1 VNVFNRGDERMI
13 YNVIYR
19 DGKNGYYYAKR
30 FPITSIT
37 RDKEYDIT
45 QSKEGSRIEYF
56 SANPNG
62 EAETVRINLRP
73 KAKLKKTSLEYDFA
87 ALAIKSK
94 GVRGNLVT
102 KNPVRNIS
110 LKAKGVSTIAGK
122 DIWYDPDIQKLND
135 EERGQYLG
143 QFDTEDKV
151 LAVFKNG
158 TFYTTSFDLVNKYQ
172 GDVLL
177 VQKFDPEKTF
187 TALYYDGNAKNFYVK
202 RFSFILS
209 DNTPL
214 PFISNG
220 SKSYLVALSEDEYP
234 QYKVIFGGKNSE
246 REPEIIAA
254 EEWIGKKG
262 YQAKGKKCHDRYKV
276 KKVMFV
282 EPLQKTEEDEP
293 VEGKEQP
300 KGEKQPESQKPI
312 EVIEIIE
319 DIPVVPETSA
329 EPEKK
334 EASETKAES
343 DTKAET
349 EASAKPT
356 KEPGKEPVKDKAP
369 AKKEVIEIIIE
380 EPTLF

>member
-1 VNVFNRGDERMI
+1 
-13 YNVIYR
+13 
-19 DGKNGYYYAKR
+19 
-30 FPITSIT
+30 
-37 RDKEYDIT
+37 
-45 QSKEGSRIEYF
+45 
-56 SANPNG
+56 
-62 EAETVRINLRP
+62 
-73 KAKLKKTSLEYDFA
+73 
-87 ALAIKSK
+87 
-94 GVRGNLVT
+94 
-102 KNPVRNIS
+102 
-110 LKAKGVSTIAGK
+110 
-122 DIWYDPDIQKLND
+122 
-135 EERGQYLG
+135 
-143 QFDTEDKV
+143 
-151 LAVFKNG
+151 
-158 TFYTTSFDLVNKYQ
+158 
-172 GDVLL
+172 
-177 VQKFDPEKTF
+177 
-187 TALYYDGNAKNFYVK
+187 
-202 RFSFILS
+202 
-209 DNTPL
+209 

-282 EPLQKTEEDEP
+282 EPLQKPEEDEP

-300 KGEKQPESQKPI
+300 KGEKLPESQKPI

-319 DIPVVPETSA
+319 DIPVVPEISA

-334 EASETKAES
+334 KASETKAES

-349 EASAKPT
+349 EASVKPE